1 MLTDAGGGK
10 TGPRRWV
17 PEEGRDGRTSLATS
31 PAAAQLLSVPICT
44 CGFYSDPMALSS
56 QLTPSGSASGPSNRH
71 MEEPW
76 LDRNCLPEKCE
87 TGEFRW

>member
-10 TGPRRWV
+10 IGPRLWV
-17 PEEGRDGRTSLATS
+17 LEEGCDGRTSLAIS

-44 CGFYSDPMALSS
+44 CSFHSDPMALGS
-56 QLTPSGSASGPSNRH
+56 QLTSSGSASGPSHRY

-76 LDRNCLPEKCE
+76 LDPNCLPEECE
-87 TGEFRW
+87 TDEFRW